1 MALAWKAG
9 WVNALAGSN
18 PASSA
23 ICLRCRAPVLVDEM
37 SCLGFVPLLVV
48 EQRLKG
54 AYDETTALA
63 VRRTGAQLA
72 CLPELCRGA
81 HSVVR
86 PNPFQSSTTR
96 PTPIAGI
103 SGTSAQTQGWLKP
116 GW

>member
-23 ICLRCRAPVLVDEM
+23 ICLRCRALV
-37 SCLGFVPLLVV
+37 LVV

-54 AYDETTALA
+54 AYDETTAFA